1 MGSYE
6 QIRIAETTEAERNLI
21 GFLTP
26 EERRDALVQ
35 GALAKHRRNDEQLLQ
50 EYEERIR
57 SHQLAPQGVDP
68 EGRPYATNGK
78 RFYNPD
84 EHEPMTS
91 MGRMPGHLNI
101 HVLQKA
107 DGSYAFIKAEDLRE
121 MPTEQQRLDDQHFH
135 SELDRIKARDGA
147 PWRQDS

>member
-21 GFLTP
+21 SFLTP

-35 GALAKHRRNDEQLLQ
+35 EALAKHRRTDEQLLL
-50 EYEERIR
+50 EYQERIR
-57 SHQLAPQGVDP
+57 SHQLMPQGVDP

-78 RFYNPD
+78 IFYFAD
-84 EHEPMTS
+84 ENEPMTS
-91 MGRMPGHLNI
+91 MGRMPGHLDI

-107 DGSYAFIKAEDLRE
+107 DGSYTFLEAENLRE
-121 MPTEQQRLDDQHFH
+121 MLTEQQRLDNQQFRG
-135 SELDRIKARDGA
+135 EVDRIRERKPRL
-147 PWRQDS
+147 QDS